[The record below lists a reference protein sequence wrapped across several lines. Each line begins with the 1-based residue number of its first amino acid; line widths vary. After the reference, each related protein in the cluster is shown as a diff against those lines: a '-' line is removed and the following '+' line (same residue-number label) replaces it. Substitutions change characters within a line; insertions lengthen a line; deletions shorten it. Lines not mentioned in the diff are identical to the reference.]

1 MQYNGYMKYTYS
13 AHSIERMEE
22 RNISKI
28 EVEAL
33 LDNLVDRL
41 VSKSKSDDQ
50 AILYMGFVEQ
60 KGIVVVLNPK
70 TNNVITVRRIRK
82 NEEKYFYNKKKG
94 V

>member
-1 MQYNGYMKYTYS
+1 M
-13 AHSIERMEE
+13 
-22 RNISKI
+22 
-28 EVEAL
+28 
-33 LDNLVDRL
+33 